1 MAGFPFLNINQE
13 NDIENKIYFY
23 KFDYNLIYIILKVNI
38 LIKTV
43 NFKKRR
49 EDLL

>member
-13 NDIENKIYFY
+13 NDIENKINFY